1 MENKNTES
9 SDSDQEFTR
18 ESYGMSSESENHSSS
33 SSEEHLSKAEQPV
46 CPGTKVRR
54 MTFEAT
60 LFAL

>member
-9 SDSDQEFTR
+9 SVSDQEFKR

-46 CPGTKVRR
+46 CQGTKVRR
-54 MTFEAT
+54 TTFEAILFT
-60 LFAL
+60 L